1 MLNHERT
8 PARRLAPPRWGR
20 VDDLLY
26 AVTKTPEYQEIVD
39 GVKSQG
45 AEQQLVQE
53 SNAEEWGV
61 HLIESLPS
69 ALRAGE
75 QLLLWLQK
83 PYRSEWGKPT
93 NTRAI
98 KLAN

>member
-1 MLNHERT
+1 MLVMLNHERT

-69 ALRAGE
+69 ALRGRAVAIMAA
-75 QLLLWLQK
+75 K
-83 PYRSEWGKPT
+83 AVSERVG
-93 NTRAI
+93 
-98 KLAN
+98 